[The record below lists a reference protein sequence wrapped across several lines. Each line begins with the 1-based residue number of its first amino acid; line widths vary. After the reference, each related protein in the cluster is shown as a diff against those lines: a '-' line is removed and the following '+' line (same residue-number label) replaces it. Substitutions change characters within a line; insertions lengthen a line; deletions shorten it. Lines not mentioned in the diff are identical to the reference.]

1 MYIHYTETNVH
12 LWIYECASMDLRM
25 YIYGST
31 NVYLWIYE
39 CAIVDEQTLRHRN
52 NGAIPL
58 CRAKDSRHLTNSL
71 PVVLLF
77 RLNWALHRTHIV
89 LSLYH

>member
-25 YIYGST
+25 RIYGSTNVHLWIYECISMDLRMCIYGST

-58 CRAKDSRHLTNSL
+58 CRAKNSRHLT
-71 PVVLLF
+71 
-77 RLNWALHRTHIV
+77 
-89 LSLYH
+89 Y